1 MRTARFTTVGTEPS
15 LTTGMGTDIVSTE
28 KTAADATA
36 SSTVVAG
43 IDLGGTNVKT
53 AIVGRAISE
62 LQAAGADT
70 SLAVMIGDRIY
81 DVEGA
86 AAHDIPSIIVEWGYG
101 SPEEAKDA
109 MATVYSADQLRELLL
124 G

>member
-43 IDLGGTNVKT
+43 IDLGD
-53 AIVGRAISE
+53 E
-62 LQAAGADT
+62 QLAAVVRGGLSDF
-70 SLAVMIGDRIY
+70 
-81 DVEGA
+81 
-86 AAHDIPSIIVEWGYG
+86 
-101 SPEEAKDA
+101 EEF
-109 MATVYSADQLRELLL
+109 
-124 G
+124 